1 MARDF
6 TKQDMINL
14 SNEIAPVLTK
24 LNKCYNYKNRFQKE
38 LSEILCSDDI
48 IRQCVHIL
56 NQDFKSGISPM
67 QIGDVI
73 SNCFEL
79 FKVLYRR

>member
-6 TKQDMINL
+6 TKQDMIDL

-48 IRQCVHIL
+48 SFSAGLCRIEKKIIL
-56 NQDFKSGISPM
+56 G
-67 QIGDVI
+67 
-73 SNCFEL
+73 
-79 FKVLYRR
+79 